1 MTSPT
6 GPNSRNVQSAGR
18 VNSLGLG
25 QAALD
30 ALIKKLET
38 PAPGAGKHDAKVRRQ
53 YIRWPF
59 RKESITLRVS
69 GPTWAGMGSAEVQVR
84 VACRNI
90 SKGGMSVLHNSF
102 LHTGTRLVVE
112 LPPPPGA
119 PEDEPPRLIPAQIVR
134 CQHRGGVVHELGI
147 KFDEQLDVRAFV
159 ERDPFDQRFSVEAL
173 DLTRVMGTLV
183 HVTRS
188 PLEQRAVESA
198 LKGARVRIRAF
209 ATAEDAAAFN
219 WLGLAPAGNAD
230 PSEQAVLV
238 CDLDTEGSGPA
249 DVLSALCMNGFNG
262 GRPGPLIVL
271 CEDTGLETRRKIAT
285 LLSSRRSQRCDEPV
299 IFLVKPIEPQK
310 LVKAVAECLL
320 TMPPEEQPKGKGGK
334 HAA

>member
-1 MTSPT
+1 MTSGNTP
-6 GPNSRNVQSAGR
+6 GNRNVQSAGR
-18 VNSLGLG
+18 VNSLGVG

-30 ALIKKLET
+30 ALIKKLEA
-38 PAPGAGKHDAKVRRQ
+38 PAPGAGKNDAKVRRQ

-59 RKESITLRVS
+59 RTESITLRVS
-69 GPTWAGMGSAEVQVR
+69 GPAWAGMGSAEVAVR

-173 DLTRVMGTLV
+173 DLTRARWFMSAAARSSSARWSPRSRARGCGSA
-183 HVTRS
+183 RS
-188 PLEQRAVESA
+188 PRPRMPRRS
-198 LKGARVRIRAF
+198 
-209 ATAEDAAAFN
+209 T
-219 WLGLAPAGNAD
+219 
-230 PSEQAVLV
+230 
-238 CDLDTEGSGPA
+238 GSGSRPP
-249 DVLSALCMNGFNG
+249 LPTRPIRPCSSA
-262 GRPGPLIVL
+262 
-271 CEDTGLETRRKIAT
+271 T
-285 LLSSRRSQRCDEPV
+285 S
-299 IFLVKPIEPQK
+299 
-310 LVKAVAECLL
+310 
-320 TMPPEEQPKGKGGK
+320 MPRARAPRTC
-334 HAA
+334 